1 MHTPLGDLAPPLS
14 SHARS
19 ALRTDALVTRQPAP
33 NASHALLP
41 DPFDVTSLEL
51 RLHRHRRYQD
61 HRALLETARPLITQ
75 PFLPMT

>member
-19 ALRTDALVTRQPAP
+19 ALRTDALVIRQPAP